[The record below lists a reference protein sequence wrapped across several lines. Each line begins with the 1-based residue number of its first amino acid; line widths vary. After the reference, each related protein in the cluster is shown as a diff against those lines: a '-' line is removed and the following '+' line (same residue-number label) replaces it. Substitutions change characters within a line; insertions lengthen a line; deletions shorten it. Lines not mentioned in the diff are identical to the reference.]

1 MPPPPPPAPVVH
13 ENPLHNGKGMRA
25 AAEGQTGAQRA
36 PDASASGSNFAKLK
50 SGSATEPTTGG
61 EAGKDP
67 DSAPASA
74 GGDDD
79 GIPPLDYDAVR
90 DPFPVLPPPPILTT
104 TPFLLH
110 TCRRGST
117 TSA

>member
-13 ENPLHNGKGMRA
+13 DNPFHTGMRA
-25 AAEGQTGAQRA
+25 AAEGQTGAPRA
-36 PDASASGSNFAKLK
+36 PDASTSGSNFAKLK
-50 SGSATEPTTGG
+50 SGSATEPTTAE
-61 EAGKDP
+61 EAGKGP

-90 DPFPVLPPPPILTT
+90 GLILFPLLPPTHPHP
-104 TPFLLH
+104 
-110 TCRRGST
+110 
-117 TSA
+117 